1 MTSSM
6 APGQSHHWIEPPASP
21 LVVWDRV
28 PVNPPIKPNAL
39 LRLIGI
45 ALILG
50 LVAALGAAAFTRIEH
65 ELQHWLWES
74 LPTAFG
80 WDEPAWWWVF
90 LILLLG
96 ALLVYGAVQL
106 PGAGGHSPLAGL
118 GFDLGPSVI
127 VSVVLAAM
135 ASLTF
140 GAVLGPEAPLL
151 AIGTALGY
159 LALRSPSTTEREIL
173 MLAGAMAAVSI
184 VFGNPVV
191 IAILLLEGVL
201 LGAASK
207 APPMMLLL
215 PTLAALGS
223 GYVLQV
229 GIGTWSGFEPASLSL
244 PGLPKYPNLQIPD
257 LLLAVPVALGVA
269 LLVVLAVRLAE
280 WLEPYAKRQPLPAI
294 LVGSAL
300 IAGMALLS
308 RAITGFGVDVVL
320 FSGQAAMPDLIT
332 ISSVGALVVVATAKA
347 IAYSLSMSIGF
358 RGGLVF
364 PAVFLGVAVAAA
376 TALIV
381 DSSSVTALAA
391 AGIAAAVAAT
401 IRLPFTAVMLAVLLI
416 APAGLAVTSIAIIGS
431 ILGLLMRLGID
442 ARLGPPAAG
451 ADTAGEITRPKA

>member
-1 MTSSM
+1 M
-6 APGQSHHWIEPPASP
+6 
-21 LVVWDRV
+21 
-28 PVNPPIKPNAL
+28 NPPLQPAAL
-39 LRLIGI
+39 LRLIGVAI
-45 ALILG
+45 VLG
-50 LVAALGAAAFTRIEH
+50 LVAALGAAVFTWVEH

-74 LPTAFG
+74 LPQTLG
-80 WDEPAWWWVF
+80 WEEPAWWWV
-90 LILLLG
+90 LAVLLAG

-106 PGAGGHSPLAGL
+106 PGRGGHSPLAGL
-118 GFDLGPSVI
+118 GFDLGPDVI
-127 VSVVLAAM
+127 ISVVLAAL
-135 ASLTF
+135 ASLAF

-159 LALRSPSTTEREIL
+159 LALRNPSTTQREVL

-184 VFGNPVV
+184 VFGNPLV

-207 APPMMLLL
+207 ASPMLLLL

-229 GIGTWSGFEPASLSL
+229 GIGAWSGFESASLSL
-244 PGLPKYPNLQIPD
+244 PGLPSYPTLQIPD
-257 LLLAVPVALGVA
+257 LILAVPVALGVG

-280 WLEPYAKRQPLPAI
+280 WFEPFAKRQVLPA
-294 LVGSAL
+294 LLLGAAV
-300 IAGMALLS
+300 IAVVALLS
-308 RAITGFGVDVVL
+308 RAITGFGVELVL
-320 FSGQAAMPDLIT
+320 FSGQAAMPELIT
-332 ISSVGALVVVATAKA
+332 ISSIGALAVIATAKA
-347 IAYSLSMSIGF
+347 IAYALSMSIGF

-381 DSSSVTALAA
+381 ESSSVTALAA

-416 APAGLAVTSIAIIGS
+416 APAGLAVTSIAIIGAV
-431 ILGLLMRLGID
+431 LGLLVRLGID
-442 ARLGPPAAG
+442 GRFGPPAAG
-451 ADTAGEITRPKA
+451 ADIAGQVTRPT